1 MKQPVL
7 IGAILGDILG
17 SPYEFNSER
26 NPEKIS
32 FTHPLRY
39 FTDDTVL
46 TLAVAKAIVEQRPY
60 RDTIYELALNY
71 PDRGFGGRFY
81 SNWIANRDPRPYN
94 SLGNGAAMR
103 VSPIGWAFNTI
114 DDVLR
119 EAEASAACSHNHPF
133 GIQSAQAVAL
143 AIFLARKGQDKE
155 TIAEAIESRFED
167 FVLTDNLELI
177 RAQALMDGFD
187 ETWASVPPA
196 ISVFLATDSFESCL
210 REAIALGCDADTQ
223 ACIAGSIAEAY
234 YGVEPHHTTEVMNFL
249 DPALKRILSAFST
262 RYGV

>member
-1 MKQPVL
+1 MKHPVL
-7 IGAILGDILG
+7 VGPILGDIYG

-26 NPEKIS
+26 NAGKIS
-32 FTHPLRY
+32 FTHPLRF

-46 TLAVAKAIVEQRPY
+46 TLAVAKAIIEKRPY

-81 SNWIANRDPRPYN
+81 TNWIRDRNPEPYN
-94 SLGNGAAMR
+94 SYGNGAAMR
-103 VSPIGWAFNTI
+103 VAPVGWAFNTV

-119 EAEASAACSHNHPF
+119 EAEASAACSHNHPW

-155 TIAEAIESRFED
+155 TIAEAVESRFPD
-167 FVLTDNLELI
+167 FVLTDDLELI

-196 ISVFLATDSFESCL
+196 ISVFLATDSLESCI
-210 REAIALGCDADTQ
+210 REAIALGGDADTQ
-223 ACIAGSIAEAY
+223 ACIAASIAEAY
-234 YGVEPHHTTEVMNFL
+234 YGTEPHQASEVMSFL
-249 DPALKRILSAFST
+249 DPPLQRIFSAFSA
-262 RYGV
+262 RFGR